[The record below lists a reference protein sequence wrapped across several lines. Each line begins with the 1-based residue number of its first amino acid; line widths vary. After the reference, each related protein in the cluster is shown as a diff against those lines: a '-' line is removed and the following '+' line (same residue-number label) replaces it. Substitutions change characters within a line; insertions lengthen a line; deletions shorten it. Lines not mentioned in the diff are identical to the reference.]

1 MCRYYYEVDYHSFY
15 LSTGKVY
22 INKLKPFKNKLTFI
36 KFYSHQLMHFLIQ
49 ICIGLLSY
57 IKSN

>member
-1 MCRYYYEVDYHSFY
+1 METNTYF
-15 LSTGKVY
+15 LSSLSHFFLEWKIFQTVVEQ
-22 INKLKPFKNKLTFI
+22 LETHI

-57 IKSN
+57 IKST